1 MVLSKNLKITYNF
14 ENNFVGRS
22 KLIM

>member
-1 MVLSKNLKITYNF
+1 LLKNLKITYNF